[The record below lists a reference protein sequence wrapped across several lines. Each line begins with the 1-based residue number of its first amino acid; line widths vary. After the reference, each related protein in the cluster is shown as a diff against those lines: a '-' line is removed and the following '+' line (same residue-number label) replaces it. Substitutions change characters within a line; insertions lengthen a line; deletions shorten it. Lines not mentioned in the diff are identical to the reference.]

1 METVG
6 LRDDAEVIIR
16 PVEPGDKAL
25 FAAGFER
32 FGQESRYRRFMGMKK
47 RLSERE
53 LAFFSEVDH
62 HEHEALGAIDV
73 VTGEGVGVA
82 RYIGMPGDP
91 EAAEAALAIVDAWQH
106 RGLGG
111 ALLSRLAAR
120 AREEGI
126 RRFRAWMLSESRDML
141 RLFERLGPLRVI
153 GRDGD
158 SIEIEVE
165 LEAVETV
172 SSRAASR

>member
-1 METVG
+1 METVS
-6 LRDDAEVIIR
+6 LRDGSQVTIR
-16 PVEPGDKAL
+16 PVEPSDKPL

-73 VTGEGVGVA
+73 VSGEGVGVA
-82 RYIGMPGDP
+82 RYIRMPGDP
-91 EAAEAALAIVDAWQH
+91 EAAEAAVALVDAWQH

-111 ALLSRLAAR
+111 ALLSRLATR
-120 AREEGI
+120 AAEEGV

-141 RLFERLGPLRVI
+141 HLFERLGPLRVI
-153 GRDGD
+153 AREGD
-158 SIEIEVE
+158 SVEIEVS
-165 LEAVETV
+165 LEAV
-172 SSRAASR
+172 SSRAGGR